1 MKKVTKEVKEF
12 CKKFNITEN
21 QYFGIDK
28 IEGNLDL
35 PNFNGTLPDSLTV
48 GGYLDLRS
56 FNGTLPDSLT
66 VGGCLYLPNFNGTL
80 PDSLT
85 VGGDLYLPN
94 FNGTLPDSL
103 TVGGDL
109 DLRSFNGTLPD
120 SLTVGGCLDLPN
132 FNGTL
137 PDSLTVGGYLDLRSF
152 NGTLPDSLTVG
163 GYLDLRSFN
172 GTLPDSLTVG
182 GCLYLPNFNGT
193 LPDSLTVGG
202 YLDLRSFNGTL
213 PDSLTVG
220 GDLYLPN
227 FNGTLPDSLTVG
239 GYLDLPNQSKYI
251 GSNVQHLNFIK
262 WKGTN
267 YAKIDGIFCK
277 LIYNKKNIY
286 KAKKINSNHV
296 FYIVSD
302 GNENYS
308 HGDSIKEAKED
319 LIFKIGNRSKDDYK
333 DLTLKS
339 KLTFEESIKCYRII
353 TGACQ
358 FGIKSFLERKNIV
371 KSKKLSIAQIIELTQ
386 SEYGNQ
392 KFSQFFKA

>member
-1 MKKVTKEVKEF
+1 
-12 CKKFNITEN
+12 
-21 QYFGIDK
+21 
-28 IEGNLDL
+28 
-35 PNFNGTLPDSLTV
+35 
-48 GGYLDLRS
+48 LRS
-56 FNGTLPDSLT
+56 FNGTLPDSLI
-66 VGGCLYLPNFNGTL
+66 VGGDLNLPNFNGTL

-85 VGGDLYLPN
+85 VGGDLYLRSFNGTLPDSLIVGGN
-94 FNGTLPDSL
+94 LNLQSFNGTLPDSL

-109 DLRSFNGTLPD
+109 YLPSFNGTLPD
-120 SLTVGGCLDLPN
+120 SLTVGGD
-132 FNGTL
+132 
-137 PDSLTVGGYLDLRSF
+137 
-152 NGTLPDSLTVG
+152 
-163 GYLDLRSFN
+163 
-172 GTLPDSLTVG
+172 
-182 GCLYLPNFNGT
+182 LYLQ
-193 LPDSLTVGG
+193 
-202 YLDLRSFNGTL
+202 SFNGTL

-227 FNGTLPDSLTVG
+227 
-239 GYLDLPNQSKYI
+239 QSKHI

-267 YAKIDGIFCK
+267 YAKIDGIFCE

-302 GNENYS
+302 GNGNYS
-308 HGDSIKEAKED
+308 YGDSIKEAKED

-358 FGIKSFLERKNIV
+358 FGVKIFLERKNIV

-386 SEYGNQ
+386 GEYGNQ
-392 KFSQFFKA
+392 QFSQFFKA